1 MTQVREA
8 INQAAS
14 ALDRAGIGP
23 ARLEAELLLSRAT
36 GWPRPVVLIDSGKPV
51 PHEALEAF
59 SRLVERRCR
68 REPLQQIVG
77 ETEFFG
83 LKILVDSRVMSPRPD
98 TETLVETVLKNW
110 RPDFRTVLEIG
121 AGSGAVLVA
130 LAKNLEGAEITATDL
145 SPGALELAMENVRLH
160 GLDERVRLIK
170 ADVFPAD
177 HHKYDIIVSN
187 PPYIPSA
194 EIDALM
200 PEVARYEPRLALD
213 GGADGLDLYRRIIQ
227 GLPKHI
233 GRPGLVAF
241 EVGLGQAGRV
251 SEIIA
256 GSLPD
261 ADLAVIMDLAGVERV
276 VVAQLH

>member
-1 MTQVREA
+1 MQIRVA

-59 SRLVERRCR
+59 NQMVERRCR
-68 REPLQQIVG
+68 REPLQQIME

-83 LKILVDSRVMSPRPD
+83 LKILVNRQVMAPRPD

-110 RPDFRTVLEIG
+110 RTSFRTILEIG
-121 AGSGAVLVA
+121 TGSGAVSVA
-130 LAKNLEGAEITATDL
+130 LAKNLEGAEITATDI
-145 SPGALELAMENVRLH
+145 SPEALELAMENVRLH
-160 GLDERVRLIK
+160 GLDKRVRLIK
-170 ADVFPAD
+170 ADIFPAD

-187 PPYIPSA
+187 PPYIPAA
-194 EIDALM
+194 EINALM
-200 PEVARYEPRLALD
+200 PEVSQYEPRLSLD
-213 GGADGLDLYRRIIQ
+213 GGTDGLAVYRRIAQ
-227 GLPKHI
+227 SLPGYI
-233 GRPGLVAF
+233 CRPGLAAF
-241 EVGLGQAGRV
+241 EVGLGQADQL
-251 SEIIA
+251 SEIIF

-261 ADLAVIMDLAGVERV
+261 AAITRVKDLAGMERV
-276 VVAQLH
+276 VLAQLY